1 MTKIIVA
8 LDVDSHQK
16 ARKLVNRLK
25 GWADMFKVGL
35 FLFSRA
41 GPNILK
47 TIKKYNEKVFLDL
60 KFFDIPSIVE
70 KACESCLKWQVD
82 MFNLHILG
90 GYEMLKR
97 ASDFVFNYCEKKKIK
112 ERPKIIGVTLLTS
125 FREDSL
131 METLNIEK
139 EKFQDMVV
147 KLSLIA
153 KKANLDGVVASPRD
167 IKRIK
172 EECGKDF
179 LVISPGIRIPEIEIA
194 KDDQE
199 RTMTPKEAAEAGAD
213 YIVIG
218 RPILKAED
226 PIELILKIK
235 EEIKE
240 INEKREN

>member
-8 LDVDSHQK
+8 LDVDSMQK
-16 ARKLVNRLK
+16 ARKIVDRLK
-25 GWADMFKVGL
+25 GWPDMFKVGL
-35 FLFSRA
+35 YLFTRV
-41 GPNILK
+41 GPTVLK
-47 TIKKYNEKVFLDL
+47 MIKGYNEKIFLDL

-97 ASDFVFNYCEKKKIK
+97 ATDFVFNYCEKKMIK

-125 FREDSL
+125 FKENSL
-131 METLNIEK
+131 LETLNIK
-139 EKFQDMVV
+139 EENFQDMVIR
-147 KLSLIA
+147 LALIA
-153 KKANLDGVVASPRD
+153 KRANLDGVVASSRD

-179 LVISPGIRIPEIEIA
+179 LVVSPGIRLPEIEIP

-199 RTMTPKEAAEAGAD
+199 RTMTPKEAAEVGAD

-218 RPILKAED
+218 RPVLKAED
-226 PIELILKIK
+226 PIGLILKIK
-235 EEIKE
+235 EEIKKVYE
-240 INEKREN
+240 TRGN

>member
-8 LDVDSHQK
+8 LDVDSAQK
-16 ARKLVNRLK
+16 ARKIVNRLK
-25 GWADMFKVGL
+25 GWPDMFKVGMYL
-35 FLFSRA
+35 FTRV
-41 GPNILK
+41 GPSVIK
-47 TIKKYNEKVFLDL
+47 MIKKYDEKVFLDL

-70 KACESCLKWQVD
+70 RACESCLKWQVD

-90 GYEMLKR
+90 GYDMLKR
-97 ASDFVFNYCEKKKIK
+97 ISDFVFNYCEKKNIK

-125 FREDSL
+125 FKEDSL
-131 METLNIEK
+131 LETLNIEK
-139 EKFQDMVV
+139 EKFQDMVI
-147 KLSLIA
+147 KLALIA
-153 KKANLDGVVASPRD
+153 KKANLDGVVASPID
-167 IKRIK
+167 IRRIK

-179 LVISPGIRIPEIEIA
+179 LVVSPGIRIPEIEIP

-199 RTMTPKEAAEAGAD
+199 RTMTPREAAEAGAD

-235 EEIKE
+235 EDIKKVYE
-240 INEKREN
+240 T

>member
-1 MTKIIVA
+1 MTKIIIA
-8 LDVDSHQK
+8 LDVDSAQK
-16 ARKLVNRLK
+16 ARKIVNRLK
-25 GWADMFKVGL
+25 GWPDMFKVGL
-35 FLFSRA
+35 YLFTRI
-41 GPNILK
+41 GPNVLK
-47 TIKKYNEKVFLDL
+47 MIKKYNEKVFLDL

-97 ASDFVFNYCEKKKIK
+97 TVDFVFNYCERKKIK

-125 FREDSL
+125 FKEYSL
-131 METLNIEK
+131 LETLNIK
-139 EKFQDMVV
+139 EENFQDMVI
-147 KLSLIA
+147 KLALIA

-179 LVISPGIRIPEIEIA
+179 LVVSPGIRIPEIEIP
-194 KDDQE
+194 KDDQQ
-199 RTMTPKEAAEAGAD
+199 RTLTPGEAAEAGAD

-235 EEIKE
+235 EEIKKVYE
-240 INEKREN
+240 TKGD

>member
-1 MTKIIVA
+1 MTKIIIA
-8 LDVDSHQK
+8 LDVDTIQK
-16 ARKLVNRLK
+16 ARKIITRLK
-25 GWADMFKVGL
+25 GWPDMFKVGIY
-35 FLFSRA
+35 LFSRV
-41 GPNILK
+41 GPNVLK
-47 TIKKYNEKVFLDL
+47 MIKKYDEKVFLDL
-60 KFFDIPSIVE
+60 KFFDIPSVVE
-70 KACESCLKWQVD
+70 KTCENCLKWQVD

-97 ASDFVFNYCEKKKIK
+97 ARDFVFNYCEKKRIK

-125 FREDSL
+125 FKENSL
-131 METLNIEK
+131 LEILNIRE
-139 EKFQDMVV
+139 ENFQDIVI
-147 KLSLIA
+147 KLALVA
-153 KKANLDGVVASPRD
+153 KKANLDGVVASPKD

-179 LVISPGIRIPEIEIA
+179 LVVSPGIRLPEIEIP

-235 EEIKE
+235 EEIRE
-240 INEKREN
+240 VYEKREN